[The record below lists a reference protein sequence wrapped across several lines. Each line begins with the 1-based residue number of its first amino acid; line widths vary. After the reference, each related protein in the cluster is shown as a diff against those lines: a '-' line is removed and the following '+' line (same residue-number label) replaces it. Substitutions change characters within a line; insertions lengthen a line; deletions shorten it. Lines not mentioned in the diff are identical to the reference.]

1 MKKFTQWKRRS
12 SRFFGMRPKT
22 ELTTYEGRGGNKV
35 ISSALESP
43 FSDAKASGNGLL
55 TCKEEK
61 HEEESVMACQIP
73 WDRYEVAL
81 LLDAYLRIQEEP
93 QKEKDILAD
102 LSKNL
107 RKRAIHL
114 GYTIDAGFR
123 NENGM
128 SLQYQRMKI
137 LMTNSAYGFDG
148 PISRCFHEVVDIYK
162 KDRDWYQMILNKARK
177 DAGLEAQE
185 KKKKAP
191 IIVVNGVRVDEGAPE
206 KNSEP
211 AKKPPPVSVIK
222 HEPVIREVPTSTNSS
237 ELSIVDRLH
246 LAPALQRKL
255 EEEGIHTIKALQHF
269 LADYKENYMI
279 DFKDWQDANDKL
291 HAYLKEA
298 SSCSSASASTE
309 ESPFEKKSTETDDV
323 SAEHFDQRMA
333 ELREETFRQIPLYAQ
348 RWNIYCLN
356 IPWKLNGKLY
366 AANIHTVKELYG
378 YFVTHSLDGT
388 FTLEEWSTVR
398 KELLAFTQKFNKKTL
413 PKTKPA
419 LVEKPLSTDAVK
431 TPYLITTEFAD
442 IPADTL
448 KASINELDIKET
460 LAERMRLYH
469 VNTVEDLYR
478 FLASPKYNT
487 VLLYHEWKSV
497 KNKLND
503 FLDTHKEKKVP
514 PSAKKLLDAISE
526 TSSIDQGRSVTLASQ
541 VTAETAAG
549 YGDHDEE
556 LSQMTCDLAEKRDYK
571 RYQPLSFCYFGD
583 ETQVNGW
590 RDMYVKCCKTLYEDY
605 PKIFK
610 RLASASRKQPGPNYV
625 GNSFETRYMHDGVS
639 IGGIWYVETKIK
651 PKQMMGILRAI
662 VKNSDVDY
670 ENLTF
675 TFLVPKDAIEQ
686 GKAAP
691 AAPVMRE
698 PDDARTAEM
707 PKDMPDIK
715 AEEPAASEEDK
726 LAQVLREKFPDGL
739 RQQNLAM
746 KQYKARYE
754 EMFGEA
760 LLVQNAMLMEK
771 LRDIGEVRVDGRI
784 YAKASGAEQ
793 GILKGIA
800 KDLMRLLD
808 ESASSLYWPCIYE
821 HYRNEFSGLS
831 IFTEDVMRSELIPL
845 FSSDYVCGEVI
856 SKRWETQDR
865 GEEIRRLVTESPG
878 EISLTGIQEKIWY
891 WPPDM
896 VKKSLDSA
904 SGIIK
909 AKDMYFY
916 VPNISLSD
924 PEKQRL
930 RDALLEDMTQ
940 RQFILNDRLRE
951 ILEESCPGVAIDM
964 SSLDDAL
971 LRKAL
976 ATLFPTDFIERAKG
990 LFPAGHMKSGREQIQ
1005 EYCHAHTK
1013 LSTSDI
1019 KSFAKQRGILGN
1031 ICNYVMDEM
1040 VRVSPEEWI
1049 RRDHVYFQGKEAHII
1064 QKIGQQMGEKTCMPL
1079 EEFTLFLSFPDIA
1092 IPWNSY
1098 VLESFLYKN
1107 DAILCPFSLVQANGG
1122 VSDSGVYGAVIKK
1135 GYAIDSYDDVLIEL
1149 LSRSPDWQTDEEA
1162 LDFIVAH
1169 KLQVLRKLKQIGTIV
1184 KQAKR
1189 KRAQLVT
1196 ANSRP

>member
-1 MKKFTQWKRRS
+1 MTRQ
-12 SRFFGMRPKT
+12 
-22 ELTTYEGRGGNKV
+22 L
-35 ISSALESP
+35 
-43 FSDAKASGNGLL
+43 
-55 TCKEEK
+55 
-61 HEEESVMACQIP
+61 P

-114 GYTIDAGFR
+114 GYTIDAVFR

-128 SLQYQRMKI
+128 SLQYQRMKF

-148 PISRCFHEVVDIYK
+148 PISRCFHEVVEIYK
-162 KDRDWYQMILNKARK
+162 KDRNWYQMILNKARK
-177 DAGLEAQE
+177 EAGLEVQE

-191 IIVVNGVRVDEGAPE
+191 IIVVDGVRVDAGASD
-206 KNSEP
+206 KNAEP
-211 AKKPPPVSVIK
+211 VKKPPPVPVIK
-222 HEPVIREVPTSTNSS
+222 HELVIHEVPTSTNSS
-237 ELSIVDRLH
+237 EISIVDRLH

-366 AANIHTVKELYG
+366 AANIHTVKKLYG

-419 LVEKPLSTDAVK
+419 LVEKPLATDAVK

-686 GKAAP
+686 GKATP

-715 AEEPAASEEDK
+715 AAEPASSEEDK

-793 GILKGIA
+793 GILEGIV

-856 SKRWETQDR
+856 SKRWETQSR
-865 GEEIRRLVTESPG
+865 GEEIRQLVTGSPVA
-878 EISLTGIQEKIWY
+878 ISLTSIQEKIWY
-891 WPPDM
+891 WPQNM
-896 VKKSLDSA
+896 VKKFLDGVP
-904 SGIIK
+904 GIIK
-909 AKDMYFY
+909 AKDLYFY

-940 RQFILNDRLRE
+940 RQFIPNDRLRE

-964 SSLDDAL
+964 SSLDNAL

-1019 KSFAKQRGILGN
+1019 KWFAKQRGILGN

-1049 RRDHVYFQGKEAHII
+1049 RRDHVHFQGKEAHII

-1079 EEFTLFLSFPDIA
+1079 EEFTLFLSFPDIG

-1135 GYAIDSYDDVLIEL
+1135 GYAIDSYHDVLIEL
-1149 LSRSPDWQTDEEA
+1149 LSRSSDWQTDEEA

-1169 KLQVLRKLKQIGTIV
+1169 KLQVLRKLKQIGIIV

>member
-22 ELTTYEGRGGNKV
+22 ELTTCGGRGGNKV

-93 QKEKDILAD
+93 QKAKDILAD

-177 DAGLEAQE
+177 DAGLETY
-185 KKKKAP
+185 KKEKKAP

-222 HEPVIREVPTSTNSS
+222 HELVIREVPTSTNSS
-237 ELSIVDRLH
+237 EISIVDRLH

-309 ESPFEKKSTETDDV
+309 ESPFEKKRAETDDA
-323 SAEHFDQRMA
+323 SAEKSDQRIA
-333 ELREETFRQIPLYAQ
+333 KLREETFRQIPLYAQ
-348 RWNIYCLN
+348 RWNIYRLDL
-356 IPWKLNGKLY
+356 PWELYGRLY

-378 YFVTHSLDGT
+378 YLITHSADGT
-388 FTLEEWSTVR
+388 FTLEECTAVS
-398 KELLAFTQKFNKKTL
+398 KELLAFTQKFHKKTL
-413 PKTKPA
+413 PKTKLA
-419 LVEKPLSTDAVK
+419 LAEKSLPTDAVK
-431 TPYLITTEFAD
+431 TPYLITTAFAD
-442 IPADTL
+442 IPADTR
-448 KASINELDIKET
+448 KASISELHVEET
-460 LAERMRLYH
+460 AAEKMRLHH
-469 VNTVEDLYR
+469 VNTVEDLYK
-478 FLASPKYNT
+478 FLASSKYNT

-497 KNKLND
+497 KNKLNS

-514 PSAKKLLDAISE
+514 PSAKKRLDAILQV
-526 TSSIDQGRSVTLASQ
+526 SSIDEGRSVKLASQ

-556 LSQMTCDLAEKRDYK
+556 LSQMTCDLSEKREYAAFI
-571 RYQPLSFCYFGD
+571 PISFCYFGK
-583 ETQVNGW
+583 ETRVYGW

-605 PKIFK
+605 PTIFQ

-625 GNSFETRYMHDGVS
+625 GNSFETRYMHNGVS

-675 TFLVPKDAIEQ
+675 TFLVSKDAIEP

-691 AAPVMRE
+691 TAPVMRE

-715 AEEPAASEEDK
+715 AAEPASSEEDK

-793 GILKGIA
+793 GILEGIA

-865 GEEIRRLVTESPG
+865 GEEIRQLVTGSPVA
-878 EISLTGIQEKIWY
+878 ISLTSIQEKIWY
-891 WPPDM
+891 WPQNM
-896 VKKSLDSA
+896 VKKFLDGVP
-904 SGIIK
+904 GIIK
-909 AKDMYFY
+909 AKDLYFY
-916 VPNISLSD
+916 GPNVTLSD
-924 PEKQRL
+924 TEKQRL

-940 RQFILNDRLRE
+940 KQFITNVRLRD
-951 ILEESCPGVAIDM
+951 ILEESCPGVAMDM

-971 LRKAL
+971 LRKVL
-976 ATLFPTDFIERAKG
+976 AMLYPADFIEKAKG

-1013 LSTSDI
+1013 LSASDI

-1049 RRDHVYFQGKEAHII
+1049 RRDHVHFQGKEAHII
-1064 QKIGQQMGEKTCMPL
+1064 QKIGQQMGEKICMPL
-1079 EEFTLFLSFPDIA
+1079 EEFTLFLAFPDIG

-1149 LSRSPDWQTDEEA
+1149 LSRSSDWQTDEEA

-1196 ANSRP
+1196 ANS

>member
-1 MKKFTQWKRRS
+1 MNVFDVSLCYNKTDYSYSSLWEAKEMKKFTQWKRRS

-35 ISSALESP
+35 TSSALESP

-61 HEEESVMACQIP
+61 HEEESVMARQIP

-114 GYTIDAGFR
+114 GYTIDAVFR

-128 SLQYQRMKI
+128 SLQYQRMKF
-137 LMTNSAYGFDG
+137 LMTNSAHGFDG

-222 HEPVIREVPTSTNSS
+222 HELVIHEVPTSTNSS
-237 ELSIVDRLH
+237 ERSIVDRLH

-269 LADYKENYMI
+269 LADHKENYMI

-291 HAYLKEA
+291 QAYLKEA
-298 SSCSSASASTE
+298 SSCSSASALIE
-309 ESPFEKKSTETDDV
+309 KSPFEQKKAEPDESTTR
-323 SAEHFDQRMA
+323 SMR
-333 ELREETFRQIPLYAQ
+333 LLSEEDFSRIPPYAQ
-348 RWNIYCLN
+348 KWNIYCLDL
-356 IPWKLNGKLY
+356 PFELNGRLY
-366 AANIHTVKELYG
+366 TVSVHTVKELYD
-378 YFVTHSLDGT
+378 YFAVHTINDVFSQDDWALLHL
-388 FTLEEWSTVR
+388 
-398 KELLAFTQKFNKKTL
+398 KLLAYRKRFVKEQRPVVKAQ
-413 PKTKPA
+413 PKT
-419 LVEKPLSTDAVK
+419 E
-431 TPYLITTEFAD
+431 
-442 IPADTL
+442 
-448 KASINELDIKET
+448 
-460 LAERMRLYH
+460 
-469 VNTVEDLYR
+469 
-478 FLASPKYNT
+478 
-487 VLLYHEWKSV
+487 
-497 KNKLND
+497 
-503 FLDTHKEKKVP
+503 EKKVEP
-514 PSAKKLLDAISE
+514 L
-526 TSSIDQGRSVTLASQ
+526 
-541 VTAETAAG
+541 VTAEPSQA
-549 YGDHDEE
+549 YGRMAEE
-556 LSQMTCDLAEKRDYK
+556 DQSTQLTCDLAEKRDYK

-605 PKIFK
+605 PTIFQ

-662 VKNSDVDY
+662 IKNSDVDY

-675 TFLVPKDAIEQ
+675 TFLVSKDAIEP

-707 PKDMPDIK
+707 PKDMPDIN
-715 AEEPAASEEDK
+715 AEEPASSEEDK

-793 GILKGIA
+793 GILEGIA

-808 ESASSLYWPCIYE
+808 ETASSLYWPCIYE

-831 IFTEDVMRSELIPL
+831 IFTEDVMRSELMPL

-856 SKRWETQDR
+856 SKRSETQDR
-865 GEEIRRLVTESPG
+865 GEEIRRLVTGSPVA
-878 EISLTGIQEKIWY
+878 ISLTSIQEKIWY
-891 WPPDM
+891 WPQNM
-896 VKKSLDSA
+896 VKKFLDGVP
-904 SGIIK
+904 GIVK
-909 AKDMYFY
+909 AKDLYFY

-940 RQFILNDRLRE
+940 RQFITNVRLRE

-964 SSLDDAL
+964 SSLDNAL

-1019 KSFAKQRGILGN
+1019 KWFAKQRGILGN

-1049 RRDHVYFQGKEAHII
+1049 RRDHVHFQGKEAHII
-1064 QKIGQQMGEKTCMPL
+1064 QKIGQQMGEKICMPL
-1079 EEFTLFLSFPDIA
+1079 EEFTLFLSFPDIG

-1149 LSRSPDWQTDEEA
+1149 LSRSSDWQTDEEA

-1196 ANSRP
+1196 ANS

>member
-1 MKKFTQWKRRS
+1 
-12 SRFFGMRPKT
+12 
-22 ELTTYEGRGGNKV
+22 
-35 ISSALESP
+35 
-43 FSDAKASGNGLL
+43 
-55 TCKEEK
+55 
-61 HEEESVMACQIP
+61 MARQLP

-128 SLQYQRMKI
+128 SLQYQKMKF

-148 PISRCFHEVVDIYK
+148 PISRCFHEVVEIYK
-162 KDRDWYQMILNKARK
+162 KDRNWYQMILNKARK
-177 DAGLEAQE
+177 EAGLEVQE

-191 IIVVNGVRVDEGAPE
+191 IIVVDGVRVDAGASD
-206 KNSEP
+206 KNAEP
-211 AKKPPPVSVIK
+211 VKKPPPVPVIK
-222 HEPVIREVPTSTNSS
+222 HELVIHEVPTSTNSS
-237 ELSIVDRLH
+237 ERSIVDRLH

-298 SSCSSASASTE
+298 SSCSSVSASTE

-419 LVEKPLSTDAVK
+419 LVEKPLATDAVK

-605 PKIFK
+605 PTIFQ

-675 TFLVPKDAIEQ
+675 TFLVPKDAIES

-707 PKDMPDIK
+707 PKDMPDIN
-715 AEEPAASEEDK
+715 AEEPASSEEDK

-760 LLVQNAMLMEK
+760 LLMQNAVLMEK
-771 LRDIGEVRVDGRI
+771 LQDIGEVRADGRI
-784 YAKASGAEQ
+784 YAKASGAER
-793 GILKGIA
+793 GILEDIA

-821 HYRNEFSGLS
+821 HYRNEFSRLS
-831 IFTEDVMRSELIPL
+831 IFTEDVMRSELTPL

-856 SKRWETQDR
+856 SKRSETQDR

-940 RQFILNDRLRE
+940 RQFIPNVRLRE

-964 SSLDDAL
+964 SSLDNAL

-1013 LSTSDI
+1013 LSASDI

-1049 RRDHVYFQGKEAHII
+1049 RRDHVHFQGKEAHII
-1064 QKIGQQMGEKTCMPL
+1064 QKIGQQMGEKICMPL
-1079 EEFTLFLSFPDIA
+1079 EEFTLFLSFPDIG

-1196 ANSRP
+1196 ANS

>member
-1 MKKFTQWKRRS
+1 
-12 SRFFGMRPKT
+12 
-22 ELTTYEGRGGNKV
+22 
-35 ISSALESP
+35 
-43 FSDAKASGNGLL
+43 
-55 TCKEEK
+55 
-61 HEEESVMACQIP
+61 MARQLP

-128 SLQYQRMKI
+128 SLQYQRMKF
-137 LMTNSAYGFDG
+137 LMTNSAHGFDG

-222 HEPVIREVPTSTNSS
+222 HELVIHEVPTSTNSS
-237 ELSIVDRLH
+237 ERSIVDRLH

-269 LADYKENYMI
+269 LADHKENYMI

-291 HAYLKEA
+291 QAYLKEA
-298 SSCSSASASTE
+298 SSCSSASALIE
-309 ESPFEKKSTETDDV
+309 KSPFEQKKAEPDESTTR
-323 SAEHFDQRMA
+323 SMR
-333 ELREETFRQIPLYAQ
+333 LLSEEDFSRIPPYAQ
-348 RWNIYCLN
+348 KWNIYCLDL
-356 IPWKLNGKLY
+356 PFELNGRLY
-366 AANIHTVKELYG
+366 TVSVHTVKELYD
-378 YFVTHSLDGT
+378 YFAVHTINDVFSQDDWALLHL
-388 FTLEEWSTVR
+388 
-398 KELLAFTQKFNKKTL
+398 KLLAYRKRFVKEQRPVVKAQ
-413 PKTKPA
+413 PKT
-419 LVEKPLSTDAVK
+419 E
-431 TPYLITTEFAD
+431 
-442 IPADTL
+442 
-448 KASINELDIKET
+448 
-460 LAERMRLYH
+460 
-469 VNTVEDLYR
+469 
-478 FLASPKYNT
+478 
-487 VLLYHEWKSV
+487 
-497 KNKLND
+497 
-503 FLDTHKEKKVP
+503 EKKVEP
-514 PSAKKLLDAISE
+514 L
-526 TSSIDQGRSVTLASQ
+526 
-541 VTAETAAG
+541 VTAEPSQA
-549 YGDHDEE
+549 YGRMAEE
-556 LSQMTCDLAEKRDYK
+556 DQSTQLTCDLAEKRDYK

-605 PKIFK
+605 PTIFQ

-675 TFLVPKDAIEQ
+675 TFLVPKDAIEP
-686 GKAAP
+686 GKATP
-691 AAPVMRE
+691 ATPVMRE

-715 AEEPAASEEDK
+715 SAEPASSEEDK

-754 EMFGEA
+754 EIFGEA

-793 GILKGIA
+793 GILEDIA

-831 IFTEDVMRSELIPL
+831 IFTEDVMRSELMPL

-856 SKRWETQDR
+856 SKRWETQSR
-865 GEEIRRLVTESPG
+865 GEEIRRLVTGSPVA
-878 EISLTGIQEKIWY
+878 ISLTSIQEKIWY
-891 WPPDM
+891 WPQNM
-896 VKKSLDSA
+896 VKKFLDGVP
-904 SGIIK
+904 GIIK
-909 AKDMYFY
+909 AKDLYFY
-916 VPNISLSD
+916 GPNVTLSD
-924 PEKQRL
+924 TEKQRL
-930 RDALLEDMTQ
+930 RDALLEDIAQ
-940 RQFILNDRLRE
+940 RQFITNVRLRE

-964 SSLDDAL
+964 SSLDNAL

-1013 LSTSDI
+1013 LSASDI

-1049 RRDHVYFQGKEAHII
+1049 RRDHVHFQGKEAHII
-1064 QKIGQQMGEKTCMPL
+1064 QKIGQQMGEKICMPL
-1079 EEFTLFLSFPDIA
+1079 EEFTLFLSFPDIG

-1149 LSRSPDWQTDEEA
+1149 LSRSSDWQTDEEA

>member
-1 MKKFTQWKRRS
+1 
-12 SRFFGMRPKT
+12 
-22 ELTTYEGRGGNKV
+22 
-35 ISSALESP
+35 
-43 FSDAKASGNGLL
+43 
-55 TCKEEK
+55 
-61 HEEESVMACQIP
+61 MACQIP

-93 QKEKDILAD
+93 QKAKDILAD

-177 DAGLEAQE
+177 DAGLETY
-185 KKKKAP
+185 KKEKKAP

-222 HEPVIREVPTSTNSS
+222 HELVIREVPTSTNSS
-237 ELSIVDRLH
+237 EISIVDRLH

-309 ESPFEKKSTETDDV
+309 ESPFEKKRAETDDA
-323 SAEHFDQRMA
+323 SAEKSDQRIA
-333 ELREETFRQIPLYAQ
+333 KLREETFRQIPLYAQ
-348 RWNIYCLN
+348 RWNIYRLDL
-356 IPWKLNGKLY
+356 PWELYGRLY

-378 YFVTHSLDGT
+378 YLITHSADGT
-388 FTLEEWSTVR
+388 FTLEECTAVS
-398 KELLAFTQKFNKKTL
+398 KELLAFTQKFHKKTL
-413 PKTKPA
+413 PKTKLA
-419 LVEKPLSTDAVK
+419 LAEKSLPTDAVK
-431 TPYLITTEFAD
+431 TPYLITTAFAD
-442 IPADTL
+442 IPADTR
-448 KASINELDIKET
+448 KASISELHVEET
-460 LAERMRLYH
+460 AAEKMRLHH
-469 VNTVEDLYR
+469 VNTVEDLYK
-478 FLASPKYNT
+478 FLASSKYNT

-497 KNKLND
+497 KNKLNS

-514 PSAKKLLDAISE
+514 PSAKKRLDAILQV
-526 TSSIDQGRSVTLASQ
+526 SSIDEGRSVKLASQ

-556 LSQMTCDLAEKRDYK
+556 LSQMTCDLSEKREYAAFI
-571 RYQPLSFCYFGD
+571 PISFCYFGK
-583 ETQVNGW
+583 ETRVYGW

-605 PKIFK
+605 PTIFQ

-625 GNSFETRYMHDGVS
+625 GNSFETRYMHNGVS

-675 TFLVPKDAIEQ
+675 TFLVSKDAIEP

-691 AAPVMRE
+691 TAPVMRE

-715 AEEPAASEEDK
+715 AAEPASSEEDK

-793 GILKGIA
+793 GILEGIA

-865 GEEIRRLVTESPG
+865 GEEIRQLVTGSPVA
-878 EISLTGIQEKIWY
+878 ISLTSIQEKIWY
-891 WPPDM
+891 WPQNM
-896 VKKSLDSA
+896 VKKFLDGVP
-904 SGIIK
+904 GIIK
-909 AKDMYFY
+909 AKDLYFY
-916 VPNISLSD
+916 GPNVTLSD
-924 PEKQRL
+924 TEKQRL

-940 RQFILNDRLRE
+940 KQFITNVRLRD
-951 ILEESCPGVAIDM
+951 ILEESCPGVAMDM

-971 LRKAL
+971 LRKVL
-976 ATLFPTDFIERAKG
+976 AMLYPADFIEKAKG

-1013 LSTSDI
+1013 LSASDI

-1049 RRDHVYFQGKEAHII
+1049 RRDHVHFQGKEAHII
-1064 QKIGQQMGEKTCMPL
+1064 QKIGQQMGEKICMPL
-1079 EEFTLFLSFPDIA
+1079 EEFTLFLAFPDIG

-1149 LSRSPDWQTDEEA
+1149 LSRSSDWQTDEEA

-1196 ANSRP
+1196 ANS

>member
-1 MKKFTQWKRRS
+1 
-12 SRFFGMRPKT
+12 
-22 ELTTYEGRGGNKV
+22 
-35 ISSALESP
+35 
-43 FSDAKASGNGLL
+43 
-55 TCKEEK
+55 
-61 HEEESVMACQIP
+61 MARQLP

-114 GYTIDAGFR
+114 GYTIDAVFR

-128 SLQYQRMKI
+128 SLQYQRMKF

-148 PISRCFHEVVDIYK
+148 PVSRCFHEVVDIYK

-177 DAGLEAQE
+177 EAGLEVY
-185 KKKKAP
+185 KKEKKAP
-191 IIVVNGVRVDEGAPE
+191 IIVVNGVRVDGGAPE

-237 ELSIVDRLH
+237 EISIVDRLH
-246 LAPALQRKL
+246 LAPVLQRKL
-255 EEEGIHTIKALQHF
+255 EKEGIHTIKALQHF
-269 LADYKENYMI
+269 LADHKENYMI

-291 HAYLKEA
+291 QAYLKEA
-298 SSCSSASASTE
+298 SSCSSASALIE
-309 ESPFEKKSTETDDV
+309 KSPFEQKKAEPDESTTR
-323 SAEHFDQRMA
+323 SMR
-333 ELREETFRQIPLYAQ
+333 LLSEEDFSRIPPYAQ
-348 RWNIYCLN
+348 KWNIYCLDL
-356 IPWKLNGKLY
+356 PFELNGRLY
-366 AANIHTVKELYG
+366 TVSVHTVKELYD
-378 YFVTHSLDGT
+378 YFAVHTINDVFSQDDWALLHL
-388 FTLEEWSTVR
+388 
-398 KELLAFTQKFNKKTL
+398 KLLAYRKRFVKEQSPVVKAQ
-413 PKTKPA
+413 PKT
-419 LVEKPLSTDAVK
+419 E
-431 TPYLITTEFAD
+431 
-442 IPADTL
+442 
-448 KASINELDIKET
+448 
-460 LAERMRLYH
+460 
-469 VNTVEDLYR
+469 
-478 FLASPKYNT
+478 
-487 VLLYHEWKSV
+487 
-497 KNKLND
+497 
-503 FLDTHKEKKVP
+503 EKKVEP
-514 PSAKKLLDAISE
+514 L
-526 TSSIDQGRSVTLASQ
+526 
-541 VTAETAAG
+541 VTAEPSQAYRRNA
-549 YGDHDEE
+549 EE
-556 LSQMTCDLAEKRDYK
+556 DKPTQLTCDLAEKRDYK
-571 RYQPLSFCYFGD
+571 GYQPLSFCYFGD

-605 PKIFK
+605 PTIFQ

-675 TFLVPKDAIEQ
+675 TFLVSKDAIEP

-715 AEEPAASEEDK
+715 AAEPAASEEDK

-746 KQYKARYE
+746 KQYKVRYE

-793 GILKGIA
+793 GILEGIA

-856 SKRWETQDR
+856 SKRSETQDR

-878 EISLTGIQEKIWY
+878 EISLKGIQEKIWY
-891 WPPDM
+891 WPQNM
-896 VKKSLDSA
+896 VKKFLDGVP
-904 SGIIK
+904 GIIK
-909 AKDMYFY
+909 AKDLYFY
-916 VPNISLSD
+916 GPNVTLSD
-924 PEKQRL
+924 TEKQRL

-940 RQFILNDRLRE
+940 RQFIPNDRLRE

-964 SSLDDAL
+964 SSLDNAL

-976 ATLFPTDFIERAKG
+976 AMLYPADFIERAKG

-1019 KSFAKQRGILGN
+1019 KWFAKQRGILGN

-1079 EEFTLFLSFPDIA
+1079 EEFTLFLSFPDIG

-1122 VSDSGVYGAVIKK
+1122 VSDSGVYGAVVKK

-1149 LSRSPDWQTDEEA
+1149 LSRSSDWQTDEEA

>member
-1 MKKFTQWKRRS
+1 
-12 SRFFGMRPKT
+12 
-22 ELTTYEGRGGNKV
+22 
-35 ISSALESP
+35 
-43 FSDAKASGNGLL
+43 
-55 TCKEEK
+55 
-61 HEEESVMACQIP
+61 MARQLP

-81 LLDAYLRIQEEP
+81 LLDAYLRIQEKP

-114 GYTIDAGFR
+114 GYTIDAVFR

-128 SLQYQRMKI
+128 SLQYQRMKF
-137 LMTNSAYGFDG
+137 LMTNSAHGFDG
-148 PISRCFHEVVDIYK
+148 SISRCFHEVVNIYK
-162 KDRDWYQMILNKARK
+162 KDRNWYQMILNKARK
-177 DAGLEAQE
+177 EAGLEVY
-185 KKKKAP
+185 KKEKKAP
-191 IIVVNGVRVDEGAPE
+191 IIVVNGVRVDGGAPE

-222 HEPVIREVPTSTNSS
+222 HEPVIHEVPTSTNSS
-237 ELSIVDRLH
+237 EISIVDRLH

-309 ESPFEKKSTETDDV
+309 ESPFEKKRAEPDESTTR
-323 SAEHFDQRMA
+323 SMR
-333 ELREETFRQIPLYAQ
+333 LLSEEDFSRIPPYAQ
-348 RWNIYCLN
+348 KWNIYCLDL
-356 IPWKLNGKLY
+356 PFELNGRLY
-366 AANIHTVKELYG
+366 TVSVHTVKELYD
-378 YFVTHSLDGT
+378 YFAVHTINDVFSQDDWALLHL
-388 FTLEEWSTVR
+388 
-398 KELLAFTQKFNKKTL
+398 KLLAYRKRFVKEQSPVVKAQ
-413 PKTKPA
+413 PKT
-419 LVEKPLSTDAVK
+419 E
-431 TPYLITTEFAD
+431 
-442 IPADTL
+442 
-448 KASINELDIKET
+448 
-460 LAERMRLYH
+460 
-469 VNTVEDLYR
+469 
-478 FLASPKYNT
+478 
-487 VLLYHEWKSV
+487 
-497 KNKLND
+497 
-503 FLDTHKEKKVP
+503 EKKVEP
-514 PSAKKLLDAISE
+514 L
-526 TSSIDQGRSVTLASQ
+526 
-541 VTAETAAG
+541 VTAEPSQA
-549 YGDHDEE
+549 YGRMAEE
-556 LSQMTCDLAEKRDYK
+556 DKPTQLTCDLAEKRDYK
-571 RYQPLSFCYFGD
+571 GYQPLAFCYFGD
-583 ETQVNGW
+583 ETQVSGW

-610 RLASASRKQPGPNYV
+610 RLASASRKQPGPSYV
-625 GNSFETRYMHDGVS
+625 GNSFEANYMHDGVS
-639 IGGIWYVETKIK
+639 IGDTWHVETKIT

-691 AAPVMRE
+691 AAPAMHE
-698 PDDARTAEM
+698 TGDALPVGET
-707 PKDMPDIK
+707 PKDTPDIN

-793 GILKGIA
+793 GILEGIA

-808 ESASSLYWPCIYE
+808 ESASSLYWSCIYE
-821 HYRNEFSGLS
+821 HYRNEFSRLS
-831 IFTEDVMRSELIPL
+831 IFTEDVMRSELTPL

-856 SKRWETQDR
+856 SKRSETQDR
-865 GEEIRRLVTESPG
+865 GEEIRRLVTGAPVA
-878 EISLTGIQEKIWY
+878 ISLTSIQEKIWY
-891 WPPDM
+891 WPQNM
-896 VKKSLDSA
+896 VKKFLDGVP
-904 SGIIK
+904 GIIK
-909 AKDMYFY
+909 AKDLYFY
-916 VPNISLSD
+916 GPNVTLSD
-924 PEKQRL
+924 TEKQRL
-930 RDALLEDMTQ
+930 RDALLEDIAQ
-940 RQFILNDRLRE
+940 KQFITNVRLRE
-951 ILEESCPGVAIDM
+951 ILEESCPGVAMDM

-971 LRKAL
+971 LRKVL
-976 ATLFPTDFIERAKG
+976 AMLYPTDFIERAKG

-1019 KSFAKQRGILGN
+1019 KWFAKQRGILGN

-1049 RRDHVYFQGKEAHII
+1049 RRDHVYFKEKRHISSKRSVSKWGKKPA
-1064 QKIGQQMGEKTCMPL
+1064 CL
-1079 EEFTLFLSFPDIA
+1079 
-1092 IPWNSY
+1092 W
-1098 VLESFLYKN
+1098 KN
-1107 DAILCPFSLVQANGG
+1107 LPFSCHSRILAFRGIPTCWKAFCTRMTRYFVRSHWYRPMA
-1122 VSDSGVYGAVIKK
+1122 VSVTVAYT
-1135 GYAIDSYDDVLIEL
+1135 VL
-1149 LSRSPDWQTDEEA
+1149 
-1162 LDFIVAH
+1162 
-1169 KLQVLRKLKQIGTIV
+1169 
-1184 KQAKR
+1184 
-1189 KRAQLVT
+1189 
-1196 ANSRP
+1196 

>member
-1 MKKFTQWKRRS
+1 
-12 SRFFGMRPKT
+12 
-22 ELTTYEGRGGNKV
+22 
-35 ISSALESP
+35 
-43 FSDAKASGNGLL
+43 
-55 TCKEEK
+55 
-61 HEEESVMACQIP
+61 MACQIP

-93 QKEKDILAD
+93 QKEKEILAD

-114 GYTIDAGFR
+114 GYTIDALFR

-128 SLQYQRMKI
+128 SLQYQRMKF
-137 LMTNSAYGFDG
+137 LMTNSAHGFDG

-177 DAGLEAQE
+177 EAGLEAQ
-185 KKKKAP
+185 KKEKKAP

-206 KNSEP
+206 KNSEL
-211 AKKPPPVSVIK
+211 AKKPPPVSVLK

-269 LADYKENYMI
+269 LADHKENYMI

-291 HAYLKEA
+291 QAYLKEA
-298 SSCSSASASTE
+298 SSCSSASALIE
-309 ESPFEKKSTETDDV
+309 KSPFEQKKAEPDESTTR
-323 SAEHFDQRMA
+323 SMR
-333 ELREETFRQIPLYAQ
+333 LLTEEDFSRIPPYAQ
-348 RWNIYCLN
+348 KWSIYCLDL
-356 IPWKLNGKLY
+356 PFELNGRLY
-366 AANIHTVKELYG
+366 TVSVHTVKELYD
-378 YFVTHSLDGT
+378 YFAVHTINDVFSQDDWALLHL
-388 FTLEEWSTVR
+388 
-398 KELLAFTQKFNKKTL
+398 KLLAYRKRFVKEQSPVVKAQ
-413 PKTKPA
+413 PKT
-419 LVEKPLSTDAVK
+419 E
-431 TPYLITTEFAD
+431 
-442 IPADTL
+442 
-448 KASINELDIKET
+448 
-460 LAERMRLYH
+460 
-469 VNTVEDLYR
+469 
-478 FLASPKYNT
+478 
-487 VLLYHEWKSV
+487 
-497 KNKLND
+497 
-503 FLDTHKEKKVP
+503 EKKVEP
-514 PSAKKLLDAISE
+514 L
-526 TSSIDQGRSVTLASQ
+526 
-541 VTAETAAG
+541 VTAEPPQA
-549 YGDHDEE
+549 YGRNAEE
-556 LSQMTCDLAEKRDYK
+556 DKPTQLTCDLAEKRDYK
-571 RYQPLSFCYFGD
+571 GYQPLSFCYFGD

-610 RLASASRKQPGPNYV
+610 RLASASRKQPGPSYV
-625 GNSFETRYMHDGVS
+625 GNSFEANYMHDGVS
-639 IGGIWYVETKIK
+639 IGDTWHVETKIT

-675 TFLVPKDAIEQ
+675 TFLVPKDAIEP

-691 AAPVMRE
+691 TAPVMRE

-715 AEEPAASEEDK
+715 AAEPASSEEDK

-784 YAKASGAEQ
+784 YAKASGAER
-793 GILKGIA
+793 GILEDIA

-821 HYRNEFSGLS
+821 HYRNGFSGLS
-831 IFTEDVMRSELIPL
+831 IFTEDVMRSELMPL

-856 SKRWETQDR
+856 SKRSETQSR
-865 GEEIRRLVTESPG
+865 GEEIRQLVTGSPVA
-878 EISLTGIQEKIWY
+878 ISLTSIQEKIWY
-891 WPPDM
+891 WPQNM
-896 VKKSLDSA
+896 VKKFLDGVP
-904 SGIIK
+904 GIIK
-909 AKDMYFY
+909 AKDLYFY
-916 VPNISLSD
+916 GPNVTLSD
-924 PEKQRL
+924 TEKQRL
-930 RDALLEDMTQ
+930 RDALLEDIAQ
-940 RQFILNDRLRE
+940 KQFITNVRLRE
-951 ILEESCPGVAIDM
+951 ILEESCPGVAMDM

-971 LRKAL
+971 LRKVL
-976 ATLFPTDFIERAKG
+976 AMLYPADFIERAKG

-1019 KSFAKQRGILGN
+1019 KWFAKQRGILGN
-1031 ICNYVMDEM
+1031 ICNYAMDEM

-1049 RRDHVYFQGKEAHII
+1049 RRDHVHFQGKEAHII
-1064 QKIGQQMGEKTCMPL
+1064 QKIGQQMGKKAYMPL
-1079 EEFTLFLSFPDIA
+1079 EDFTLFLSFPDIG
-1092 IPWNSY
+1092 IPWNVY

-1107 DAILCPFSLVQANGG
+1107 DAMLCPFSLVQANGWI
-1122 VSDSGVYGAVIKK
+1122 SDSGVYGAVVKK
-1135 GYAIDSYDDVLIEL
+1135 GYAINSYDDVLIEL
-1149 LSRSPDWQTDEEA
+1149 LSHSPDWQTDEEA
-1162 LDFIVAH
+1162 LDLIVAH
-1169 KLQVLRKLKQIGTIV
+1169 KLQVLRKIKQIGTIV

-1196 ANSRP
+1196 ANR

>member
-1 MKKFTQWKRRS
+1 M
-12 SRFFGMRPKT
+12 
-22 ELTTYEGRGGNKV
+22 
-35 ISSALESP
+35 ESP

-55 TCKEEK
+55 TCKEE
-61 HEEESVMACQIP
+61 HEEESTMARQLP
-73 WDRYEVAL
+73 WNRYEVAL
-81 LLDAYLRIQEEP
+81 LLDAYLQIQEEP
-93 QKEKDILAD
+93 QKEKEILAD

-107 RKRAIHL
+107 RERALHL
-114 GYTIDAGFR
+114 GYTIDATFR

-128 SLQYQRMKI
+128 SIQYQRMKF
-137 LMTNSAYGFDG
+137 LMTNSAYGFEG
-148 PISRCFHEVVDIYK
+148 PIPRCFNEVVDIYK
-162 KDRDWYQMILNKARK
+162 KDRNWYQMILNKARK
-177 DAGLEAQE
+177 DAGLEVEE

-191 IIVVNGVRVDEGAPE
+191 IIVVNGVRVDAGASD
-206 KNSEP
+206 KNAEP
-211 AKKPPPVSVIK
+211 VKKPPPVPVIK
-222 HEPVIREVPTSTNSS
+222 HEPVIRKVSATTNSS

-298 SSCSSASASTE
+298 SSCSSASALIE
-309 ESPFEKKSTETDDV
+309 KSPFEQKKAEPDESTTRPMRLL
-323 SAEHFDQRMA
+323 S
-333 ELREETFRQIPLYAQ
+333 EEDFSRIPPYAQ
-348 RWNIYCLN
+348 KWNIYCLDL
-356 IPWKLNGKLY
+356 PFELNGRLY
-366 AANIHTVKELYG
+366 TVNVHTVKELYD
-378 YFVTHSLDGT
+378 YFAVHTINDVFSQDDWALLHL
-388 FTLEEWSTVR
+388 
-398 KELLAFTQKFNKKTL
+398 KLLAYRKRFVKEQRPVVKAQ
-413 PKTKPA
+413 PKT
-419 LVEKPLSTDAVK
+419 E
-431 TPYLITTEFAD
+431 
-442 IPADTL
+442 
-448 KASINELDIKET
+448 
-460 LAERMRLYH
+460 
-469 VNTVEDLYR
+469 
-478 FLASPKYNT
+478 
-487 VLLYHEWKSV
+487 
-497 KNKLND
+497 
-503 FLDTHKEKKVP
+503 EKKVEP
-514 PSAKKLLDAISE
+514 L
-526 TSSIDQGRSVTLASQ
+526 
-541 VTAETAAG
+541 VTAEPSQA
-549 YGDHDEE
+549 YGRNAEE
-556 LSQMTCDLAEKRDYK
+556 DKPTQLTCDLAEKRDYK
-571 RYQPLSFCYFGD
+571 GYQPLAFCYFGD
-583 ETQVNGW
+583 ETQVSGW
-590 RDMYVKCCKTLYEDY
+590 RDMYVKCCKMLYEDY

-610 RLASASRKQPGPNYV
+610 RLAAASRKQPGPSYV
-625 GNSFETRYMHDGVS
+625 GNSFEANYMHDGVS
-639 IGGIWYVETKIK
+639 IGDTWHVETKIT

-675 TFLVPKDAIEQ
+675 TFLVPKDAIEP

-691 AAPVMRE
+691 TASAMRE

-707 PKDMPDIK
+707 PKDTPDIK
-715 AEEPAASEEDK
+715 AAEPASSEEDK
-726 LAQVLREKFPDGL
+726 IAQVLREKFPDGL

-793 GILKGIA
+793 GILEGIA

-831 IFTEDVMRSELIPL
+831 IFTEDVMRSELMPL

-856 SKRWETQDR
+856 SKRSETQSR
-865 GEEIRRLVTESPG
+865 GEEIRQLVTGSPVA
-878 EISLTGIQEKIWY
+878 ISLTSIQEKIWY
-891 WPPDM
+891 WPQNM
-896 VKKSLDSA
+896 VKKFLDGVP
-904 SGIIK
+904 GIIK
-909 AKDMYFY
+909 AKDLYFY
-916 VPNISLSD
+916 GPNVTLSD
-924 PEKQRL
+924 TEKQRL
-930 RDALLEDMTQ
+930 RDALLEDIAQ
-940 RQFILNDRLRE
+940 KQFITNVRLRE
-951 ILEESCPGVAIDM
+951 ILEESCPGVAMDM

-971 LRKAL
+971 LRKVL
-976 ATLFPTDFIERAKG
+976 AMLYPADFIERAKG

-1019 KSFAKQRGILGN
+1019 KWFAKQRGILGN

-1049 RRDHVYFQGKEAHII
+1049 RRDHVHFQGTEAHII
-1064 QKIGQQMGEKTCMPL
+1064 QKIGQQMGGKTCMPL
-1079 EEFTLFLSFPDIA
+1079 EEFTLFLSFPDIG

-1149 LSRSPDWQTDEEA
+1149 LSRSPDWQTEKEA

-1196 ANSRP
+1196 VNSRL